1 MRSLP
6 LVTAATVVIM
16 AGGAT
21 SVAAGASGAPTWPAH
36 PDWERYVM
44 APSTSDVVP
53 VRIVRTSGAVTEAK
67 ALTDEGGGGA
77 TTLTMTAGRP
87 APSIVVDYGKDVGG
101 VPYFAVRSESRSPV
115 LRAVYSEG
123 LQYLGARGDHSPSV
137 SDAGDASR
145 VDDLTVASPGR
156 LTTGLIQGGERYERI
171 TLVTPGTV
179 ALSSIGIHF
188 TAVRATASDY
198 RGWFASSSPELDR
211 IWYDGAYTT
220 QLDELPA
227 ATVPPVWV
235 VSAGA
240 LEARGG
246 SVGVLGQ
253 GHSWTDYTMSFDTR
267 VVDTDTGWVVR
278 ASSASSGYLSILHDG
293 TGGSPATLQE
303 IAIGP
308 AEFAVIGVVVLPR
321 TFDPGR
327 WHHVTTVCSGTH
339 ITTSIDGQSVA
350 TFDTDS
356 LPPKTSAYGAGTVGF
371 ATLGS
376 VATFRDLDVTA
387 PGGATL
393 YTNDLSH
400 PSALSAFPGPD
411 ITTPDPLPVIMD
423 GAKRD
428 RVVWSGDLG
437 VETPNVLYT
446 TGADAF
452 VRGSLELLASYQ
464 VADGES
470 GTNVN
475 PTVALGTF
483 PESGTTYSAS
493 YSMDEVDNI
502 ATYYLF
508 TDDLSFVRSQWPM
521 ITRELAYNQST
532 VDSRG
537 LLVTD
542 GGDGMDWDY
551 YDGSKTGEV
560 SAYNV
565 IYYRTLTD
573 AATLADALGLQSQA
587 VAYGQE
593 AVKLRAA
600 INRYLLDPA
609 TGLYALSNLQPAA
622 VAQDANSLAVL
633 FGVAPTAKDTAI
645 LTALRKTLPS
655 TPYGPLPFTAD
666 ARYMTAVSPFV
677 TNEEVQ
683 ALFAAGEAASA
694 TTLLQTLWG
703 YMDAPGPD
711 DTGADW
717 ELVGAHGSP
726 GFGAFTSLAHG
737 WASGATADLSADV
750 LGVQPTTAGFRTWS
764 VAPHPG
770 SLSWVEGDV
779 PTPHGTIDVRV
790 AQDRSSGRLALQ
802 VAAPPRTTGTVSI
815 PVPRS
820 GAVVTVRSTGVGT
833 SSHEPPSLTTKVGTT
848 SVAITMTG
856 GTTDDV
862 EVTPR

>member
-21 SVAAGASGAPTWPAH
+21 SVAAAASGAPTWPAH

-44 APSTSDVVP
+44 APASTDVVP
-53 VRIVRTSGAVTEAK
+53 VRIVRTSGAVTGAK
-67 ALTDEGGGGA
+67 ALTGEGGGGA
-77 TTLTMTAGRP
+77 ATLTMTAGRP

-101 VPYFAVRSESRSPV
+101 VPYFVVRSESRSPV

-123 LQYLGARGDHSPSV
+123 LQYLGARGDHTPSV
-137 SDAGDASR
+137 SDSGDASR
-145 VDDLTVASPGR
+145 VDDLTASSAGR

-171 TLVTPGTV
+171 TLTTPGMVT
-179 ALSSIGIHF
+179 LSSIGIDF
-188 TAVRATASDY
+188 TAVRATASAY

-227 ATVPPVWV
+227 GTVPPSWA
-235 VSAGA
+235 VSAGT
-240 LEARGG
+240 LESRGG

-253 GHSWTDYTMSFDTR
+253 GHSWTDYTMTFDTR

-278 ASSASSGYLSILHDG
+278 ASSPSSGYLFILHDA
-293 TGGSPATLQE
+293 TAGSPATLKE

-308 AEFAVIGVVVLPR
+308 AEFSVIGTVTLPR

-327 WHHVTTVCSGTH
+327 WHQVSTVCSGTH

-356 LPPKTSAYGAGTVGF
+356 LPPKTSVYSAGTVGF

-376 VATFRDLDVTA
+376 VAAFRDLDVTA
-387 PGGATL
+387 AGGATL
-393 YTNDLSH
+393 YSNDLSH
-400 PSALSAFPGPD
+400 RSALAAFPGPD

-446 TGADAF
+446 TGADDF
-452 VRGSLELLASYQ
+452 VRGSLELLGSYQ

-508 TDDLSFVRSQWPM
+508 TGDLSLVRSQWPM
-521 ITRELAYNQST
+521 ITRELAYNRST

-565 IYYRTLTD
+565 IYYRTLID

-593 AVKLRAA
+593 AVNLRSA

-609 TGLYALSNLQPAA
+609 TGLYALSNLQPSAA
-622 VAQDANSLAVL
+622 AQDANSLAVL
-633 FGVAPTAKDTAI
+633 FGVAPPAKDTA
-645 LTALRKTLPS
+645 LLAALRRTLLS

-683 ALFAAGEAASA
+683 ALFAAGEPASA
-694 TTLLQTLWG
+694 TSLLLTLWG

-802 VAAPPRTTGTVSI
+802 IGAPPRTTGSVSV

-820 GAVVTVRSTGVGT
+820 GAVVTIRSTGPGPT
-833 SSHEPPSLTTKVGTT
+833 HRPRSLTTKVGAT

>member
-1 MRSLP
+1 
-6 LVTAATVVIM
+6 
-16 AGGAT
+16 
-21 SVAAGASGAPTWPAH
+21 
-36 PDWERYVM
+36 
-44 APSTSDVVP
+44 
-53 VRIVRTSGAVTEAK
+53 
-67 ALTDEGGGGA
+67 
-77 TTLTMTAGRP
+77 
-87 APSIVVDYGKDVGG
+87 
-101 VPYFAVRSESRSPV
+101 
-115 LRAVYSEG
+115 
-123 LQYLGARGDHSPSV
+123 
-137 SDAGDASR
+137 
-145 VDDLTVASPGR
+145 
-156 LTTGLIQGGERYERI
+156 
-171 TLVTPGTV
+171 
-179 ALSSIGIHF
+179 
-188 TAVRATASDY
+188 
-198 RGWFASSSPELDR
+198 
-211 IWYDGAYTT
+211 
-220 QLDELPA
+220 
-227 ATVPPVWV
+227 
-235 VSAGA
+235 
-240 LEARGG
+240 
-246 SVGVLGQ
+246 
-253 GHSWTDYTMSFDTR
+253 
-267 VVDTDTGWVVR
+267 
-278 ASSASSGYLSILHDG
+278 
-293 TGGSPATLQE
+293 
-303 IAIGP
+303 
-308 AEFAVIGVVVLPR
+308 
-321 TFDPGR
+321 
-327 WHHVTTVCSGTH
+327 
-339 ITTSIDGQSVA
+339 
-350 TFDTDS
+350 
-356 LPPKTSAYGAGTVGF
+356 
-371 ATLGS
+371 
-376 VATFRDLDVTA
+376 
-387 PGGATL
+387 
-393 YTNDLSH
+393 
-400 PSALSAFPGPD
+400 
-411 ITTPDPLPVIMD
+411 
-423 GAKRD
+423 
-428 RVVWSGDLG
+428 
-437 VETPNVLYT
+437 
-446 TGADAF
+446 
-452 VRGSLELLASYQ
+452 
-464 VADGES
+464 
-470 GTNVN
+470 
-475 PTVALGTF
+475 
-483 PESGTTYSAS
+483 
-493 YSMDEVDNI
+493 
-502 ATYYLF
+502 
-508 TDDLSFVRSQWPM
+508 M